1 LMDIINKIGVP
12 FGLMNLI
19 IQKSDNYP
27 QEFEDE
33 RVWQFYTEKTWITQK
48 FIFEN
53 SISNNPPDIIQLKKL
68 NENIKI
74 DLVLT
79 HWNSTIVRNNI
90 CEPRKLNEIDCN
102 LEILENDKNNEL
114 KLNLVDP
121 KNLRNIYKC
130 ESSSCNFGY
139 YINGKPI
146 WFLNILLN
154 NF

>member
-1 LMDIINKIGVP
+1 LLEIIFVN
-12 FGLMNLI
+12 
-19 IQKSDNYP
+19 QD
-27 QEFEDE
+27 
-33 RVWQFYTEKTWITQK
+33 
-48 FIFEN
+48 
-53 SISNNPPDIIQLKKL
+53 
-68 NENIKI
+68 
-74 DLVLT
+74 
-79 HWNSTIVRNNI
+79 
-90 CEPRKLNEIDCN
+90 EIDCN